1 MTRAGT
7 FAGGIHP
14 PECKE
19 AARDKPIEVL
29 PTPKLVKI
37 ALLQH
42 TGAPCEPVV
51 ESRQSVSLGE
61 LVGSSEARISAAVHA
76 SVTGTVAKT
85 AAATL
90 PNGRR
95 VRVVPIKAGP
105 EQIEGDELYAALL
118 GGEWPVE
125 EVDRFDRA
133 FILEAVK
140 GAGVVG
146 MGGAAFP
153 AHVKLAPPP
162 GKTIDTLIV
171 NGCECEPY
179 LNADHRLMVE
189 APAPVV
195 FGALL
200 VAKALSARR
209 VVVAVED
216 NKPEA
221 VESLQAATEA
231 TGLEVLALATK
242 YPQGSERQLI
252 PAVTGRVVPSPG
264 LPLDVGVV
272 VVNVASA
279 AAIALAVLRGRPVT
293 HRIVTV
299 TGNGIAEPKN
309 LLAPIG
315 CSYGDLIERAGG
327 FRPDAARLLAGG
339 PMMGFSLGSL
349 DTPLTKGTGGLTVLT
364 HEDLAAVRETAC
376 VRCGRCV
383 DVCPQHLIPT
393 RLALAVRGGAWDLA
407 RRHHIGSCVEC
418 GCCAWACPANLPLV
432 QLIRM
437 GKAQL
442 ASAA

>member
-1 MTRAGT
+1 MRPGT
-7 FAGGIHP
+7 FSGGVHP
-14 PECKE
+14 PERKA
-19 AARDKPIEVL
+19 AARDKAIEVL
-29 PTPKLVKI
+29 PTPKSVRI

-42 TGAPCEPVV
+42 TGAPCEAIVK
-51 ESRQSVSLGE
+51 SRDSVSLGE
-61 LVGSSEARISAAVHA
+61 LVGRSEARISAGVHA
-76 SVTGTVAKT
+76 SVAGKVAKT

-95 VRVVPIKAGP
+95 VDVVPIKADT
-105 EQIEGDELYAALL
+105 EQLEGEELYEAML
-118 GGEWPVE
+118 GGDWPVE
-125 EVDRFDRA
+125 EVDRFDPA
-133 FILEAVK
+133 FILAAVK
-140 GAGVVG
+140 GAGIVG

-162 GKTIDTLIV
+162 GKIIDTLIV

-189 APAPVV
+189 APEPVIV
-195 FGALL
+195 GTLL
-200 VAKALSARR
+200 AAKALSAGR
-209 VVVAVED
+209 VIVAVED

-221 VESLQAATEA
+221 IARLREASES
-231 TGLEVLALATK
+231 TGLEIRSLRTK

-299 TGNGIAEPKN
+299 TGNGITEPKN

-315 CSYGDLIERAGG
+315 CSYGELIERAGG

-349 DTPLTKGTGGLTVLT
+349 DTPLTKGTGGITVLT
-364 HEDLAAVRETAC
+364 HEDLAATRETAC

-383 DVCPQHLIPT
+383 DVCPQNLVPT
-393 RLALAVRGGAWDLA
+393 RLALAVRAGAWDLA
-407 RRHHIGSCVEC
+407 TRYHIDACVEC
-418 GCCAWACPANLPLV
+418 GCCAYECPANLPLV